1 MGTSGKAFRSET
13 SSFSSLVKML
23 HTVAFFVLL
32 GNFAHSLPV
41 AEPDAEADPQLL
53 APVVATYGAP
63 LVYHSANCTTA
74 EDTIT
79 IKKCT
84 PKTENNCEDVEVPSQ
99 KLEYVAKCQ
108 NVTTTHCTNG
118 LTTIKAEGTKKKK
131 RDADADADAD
141 PEANPLLYS
150 IGVAPVVPLL
160 KHTCVD
166 TVQEHCIQEPVIT
179 DTTTTV
185 SRCLV
190 KTSVECED
198 VEHKIPKTVCTQ
210 EPLTYIG

>member
-1 MGTSGKAFRSET
+1 MGVTSGKAFRSET
-13 SSFSSLVKML
+13 SSSSTLVKML
-23 HTVAFFVLL
+23 HTVALFALL
-32 GNFAHSLPV
+32 GNFANSIPV

-63 LVYHSANCTTA
+63 LVYHSASCTTA

-118 LTTIKAEGTKKKK
+118 LTTIKAEGKEK
-131 RDADADADAD
+131 RDADADAD
-141 PEANPLLYS
+141 PEADADADPLLYS
-150 IGVAPVVPLL
+150 IGVAPVVPL
-160 KHTCVD
+160 
-166 TVQEHCIQEPVIT
+166 
-179 DTTTTV
+179 
-185 SRCLV
+185 
-190 KTSVECED
+190 
-198 VEHKIPKTVCTQ
+198 
-210 EPLTYIG
+210 

>member
-1 MGTSGKAFRSET
+1 MGVTSGKAFHSET
-13 SSFSSLVKML
+13 SSSSTLVKML
-23 HTVAFFVLL
+23 HTVALFALL
-32 GNFAHSLPV
+32 CNFANSIPV

-118 LTTIKAEGTKKKK
+118 LTTIKAEGIQKEKP
-131 RDADADADAD
+131 DADAD
-141 PEANPLLYS
+141 PLLYS

-185 SRCLV
+185 SRCLI

-210 EPLTYIG
+210 EPLSYIG